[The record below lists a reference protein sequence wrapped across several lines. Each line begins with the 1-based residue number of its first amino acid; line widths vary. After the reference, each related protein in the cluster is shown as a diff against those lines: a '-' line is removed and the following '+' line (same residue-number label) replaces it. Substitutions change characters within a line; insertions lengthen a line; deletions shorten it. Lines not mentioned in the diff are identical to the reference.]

1 MEYHVAWGRLQFCG
15 MRVTDMRM
23 REAAVRGFTLIEL
36 MIVVAI
42 VGILAAIAI
51 PSYEAY
57 MVRAKVTEGISLS
70 NGYKMAVEDSWTS
83 SQTLPIT
90 ALPPSL
96 TNPTSNVQSLVTDP
110 TTGYITVSFS
120 ANTSKMS
127 GHSITLMPSLTPGS
141 PVTWTCQVDQASL
154 DVYVP
159 PFCRQ

>member
-1 MEYHVAWGRLQFCG
+1 MEYHVARGRLKFYG
-15 MRVTDMRM
+15 MRVTDMGM
-23 REAAVRGFTLIEL
+23 RQAAVRGFTLIEL

-42 VGILAAIAI
+42 VGILASIAI

-57 MVRAKVTEGISLS
+57 TVRAKVTEGISLS
-70 NGYKMAVEDSWTS
+70 NGYKMAVEDAWTS
-83 SQTLPIT
+83 NQTTPLT

-96 TNPTSNVQSLVTDP
+96 TNPTSNIQSVATDP
-110 TTGYITVSFS
+110 TSGYITVAFTS
-120 ANTSKMS
+120 NTGKMG